1 MPEPSLKDIE
11 SKLHSLLG
19 DSAPAAPASNVNEAL
34 RVADALEAKGYAFT
48 LKDLCAKSLCD
59 TSWQACFTMNEQDAT
74 AENAEAAVAIC
85 VAALAALENETPEA

>member
-1 MPEPSLKDIE
+1 MPELSIKDIE

-19 DSAPAAPASNVNEAL
+19 DSVPTAPASNVNEAL
-34 RVADALEAKGYAFT
+34 RVADALEAKGYSFA

-59 TSWQACFTMNEQDAT
+59 TAWRASFTMDRQDVT
-74 AENAEAAVAIC
+74 AENPEAAVAIC